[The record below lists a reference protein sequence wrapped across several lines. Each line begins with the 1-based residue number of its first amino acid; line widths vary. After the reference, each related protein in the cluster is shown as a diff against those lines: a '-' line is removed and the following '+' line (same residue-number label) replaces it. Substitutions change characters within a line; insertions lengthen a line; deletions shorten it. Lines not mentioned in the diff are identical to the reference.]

1 MEFYKVWYLKG
12 GNDLGYYL
20 VFIFFYLEVYFFCNY
35 GDNRIFRKFLK
46 I

>member
-1 MEFYKVWYLKG
+1 MEFYKVWYPKG

-20 VFIFFYLEVYFFCNY
+20 ASTFLYLEVYFPCNY
-35 GDNRIFRKFLK
+35 GDNRISRKFLK